1 MNDKFNQ
8 EVFKAI
14 DRIRNKHK
22 QQASVESIFEQ
33 IIEATGNESISK
45 VFSEGRIEA
54 FVTNNMAENKTVT
67 TFLEKVR
74 SYY

>member
-14 DRIRNKHK
+14 DIIRNKHK

-33 IIEATGNESISK
+33 IIEASGSESISK
-45 VFSEGRIEA
+45 VFSEGRTEA
-54 FVTNNMAENKTVT
+54 FVTNNMAENKAVT